1 MRKTFD
7 IHAIAKIALELGKG
21 INILTM
27 VIGVLLTSLYLNAI
41 RLGDADPNKLI
52 FFTGVSFCIISM
64 IISYSLST
72 KEKVAKFSLLSLYI
86 LTFSL
91 LTIYS
96 FRYYFFSS
104 DLAGEYF
111 IASETLNTN
120 SWPMSLLAEGWGPRG
135 GRYASSL
142 SVSILPP
149 ILSKVT
155 GIPLMLM
162 FKFVMPA
169 IGAFVSIGIY
179 LLVKEIYGDK
189 KLALLSAMLFS
200 VSHLQVFMLSYMFR
214 RQIGHLLLVIMLWMI
229 FRFSKHKKAFSKIV
243 IIPLFL
249 GVTLSNYVVS
259 DFGFLALLGIMIT
272 PFAAKLLRTR
282 NWSDKVIL
290 SWKMFL
296 LYCAVM
302 VSWLWFAANKIF
314 WEHVIKL
321 EASFS
326 MIVTY
331 GPNYIWRVITTG
343 DFLPSTGGGR
353 AVGSGLTSNQIVNI
367 WYYFVVLLPAIGWLY
382 TLFKF
387 KRNSKEI
394 AWISCFF
401 LTYGFFIYQAFY
413 GTEGAALPWA
423 SGFIVFCV
431 FTAIS
436 VHRASWHRWHQK
448 VFALLS
454 IILICTSLPLNLSL
468 PNDQVLH
475 FHSENQI
482 SPEIR
487 DRQFDISFK
496 DSVSSQWI
504 NSYVPH
510 DEWITC
516 DTRGFFSVLMIINH
530 LNHAL
535 QNYPRFSLTSQFLML
550 DNSFVFHGVWFTSVW
565 GFSTKNV
572 SFSQIATN
580 NSIIYSNGE
589 TFLLQRD

>member
-229 FRFSKHKKAFSKIV
+229 FRFSKHFTKK
-243 IIPLFL
+243 
-249 GVTLSNYVVS
+249 
-259 DFGFLALLGIMIT
+259 
-272 PFAAKLLRTR
+272 
-282 NWSDKVIL
+282 
-290 SWKMFL
+290 
-296 LYCAVM
+296 
-302 VSWLWFAANKIF
+302 
-314 WEHVIKL
+314 
-321 EASFS
+321 
-326 MIVTY
+326 
-331 GPNYIWRVITTG
+331 
-343 DFLPSTGGGR
+343 
-353 AVGSGLTSNQIVNI
+353 
-367 WYYFVVLLPAIGWLY
+367 
-382 TLFKF
+382 
-387 KRNSKEI
+387 
-394 AWISCFF
+394 
-401 LTYGFFIYQAFY
+401 
-413 GTEGAALPWA
+413 
-423 SGFIVFCV
+423 
-431 FTAIS
+431 
-436 VHRASWHRWHQK
+436 
-448 VFALLS
+448 
-454 IILICTSLPLNLSL
+454 
-468 PNDQVLH
+468 
-475 FHSENQI
+475 
-482 SPEIR
+482 
-487 DRQFDISFK
+487 
-496 DSVSSQWI
+496 
-504 NSYVPH
+504 
-510 DEWITC
+510 
-516 DTRGFFSVLMIINH
+516 
-530 LNHAL
+530 
-535 QNYPRFSLTSQFLML
+535 
-550 DNSFVFHGVWFTSVW
+550 
-565 GFSTKNV
+565 
-572 SFSQIATN
+572 
-580 NSIIYSNGE
+580 
-589 TFLLQRD
+589 